1 MTTACC
7 QWNFHV
13 IKLAIC
19 AAEARFAPGPH
30 QQSWKATNTERVS
43 PHGEL
48 ITTYVAPRSVSQ
60 LGSTLPVSSATNM
73 PCVCCEAKPLP
84 VCFCVGGFV
93 VWWSKFAHSSI
104 ISIDPP
110 RSLSFP
116 FDSIST
122 SSGLTRS
129 LSKVISLEKIGTGS

>member
-1 MTTACC
+1 VHDYSLLSMEFSCNQAGYLCC
-7 QWNFHV
+7 RSKVCSWSPPAKLESDKYRTGFPAWGINHYLCCTPVRFPVWVNFD
-13 IKLAIC
+13 
-19 AAEARFAPGPH
+19 
-30 QQSWKATNTERVS
+30 RV
-43 PHGEL
+43 
-48 ITTYVAPRSVSQ
+48 R
-60 LGSTLPVSSATNM
+60 LPQT
-73 PCVCCEAKPLP
+73 CCEAKPLP